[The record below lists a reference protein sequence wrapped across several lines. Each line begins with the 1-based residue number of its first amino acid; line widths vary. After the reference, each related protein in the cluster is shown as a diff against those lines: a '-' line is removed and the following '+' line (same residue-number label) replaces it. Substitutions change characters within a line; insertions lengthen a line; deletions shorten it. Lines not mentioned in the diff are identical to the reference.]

1 MNKNKLMNLPNK
13 RDYHYKSDEGEK
25 NSQLNKYI
33 MIACIIIVIALA
45 YFFAQLNALHTDL
58 VKEINL
64 LLNIRMEDISR

>member
-33 MIACIIIVIALA
+33 MIACIIVVILLA
-45 YFFAQLNALHTDL
+45 YFFA
-58 VKEINL
+58 
-64 LLNIRMEDISR
+64 